1 MSQIWLWLL
10 KVHRGQLHDI
20 TTRTVFVR
28 YTARYCLRVERRVA
42 SSWAKA
48 IPRVVF
54 VVVVDMSKKLERN
67 ESSDKLCN
75 LPGVKEFDNS
85 AFQEPSHKAPNVNV
99 SWMAKRGAWSFQV
112 IMILGMR
119 YLLGV
124 FGSSAFCW
132 SLIFYLYA
140 GATFYVFHC

>member
-1 MSQIWLWLL
+1 M
-10 KVHRGQLHDI
+10 
-20 TTRTVFVR
+20 
-28 YTARYCLRVERRVA
+28 
-42 SSWAKA
+42 
-48 IPRVVF
+48 F

-140 GATFYVFHC
+140 GATFYVFHWVKGTLISDRDTADVSEKTMWEQIDDGIPWTGTRKFLLAVPMVL